1 MEPCGNRVAVSL
13 SFFFSS
19 FSISTVYR
27 CRAKS
32 CHATSPKLAG
42 TAPKR
47 SCGFQE
53 QTMTRQPINRHKNA
67 LITASTNPSL
77 IYPSV
82 QIKRS
87 IKLWIR
93 VVCHSFPCFMWRGSS
108 VAPLPGQSQ
117 EFGQREYPKIIW
129 WQGMWWA
136 CNQQLSHSATCRRM
150 GAQTKESSHITQGFV
165 FHTLHKC
172 RRGTWR
178 TRVLATKLSHSL
190 RQFPSWSAHPIAH
203 SLRPVQGML
212 WTLHAVAPNCRDSA
226 HYSMYT
232 YRRPK
237 TPTISND
244 NAACTSQTYSN
255 LKDPPHIGTAKISQY
270 RQYLWRLHCSRG
282 ETKRAERLLSDYI
295 LALCHHHLSS
305 NLHKYADVPENTCP
319 TSKRTKALYHL
330 L

>member
-53 QTMTRQPINRHKNA
+53 QTRQPINWHKNA

-82 QIKRS
+82 QSKGS

-93 VVCHSFPCFMWRGSS
+93 VVFHSFPCFMWRGSS
-108 VAPLPGQSQ
+108 VASLPGQSQ

-165 FHTLHKC
+165 FHILHKC
-172 RRGTWR
+172 RRRTWR

-212 WTLHAVAPNCRDSA
+212 WTLHAVAPIVGILHIIQCIHIVD
-226 HYSMYT
+226 
-232 YRRPK
+232 PK
-237 TPTISND
+237 LRLYPMITPHVR
-244 NAACTSQTYSN
+244 QTYSN

-270 RQYLWRLHCSRG
+270 LWRLHCSRG
-282 ETKRAERLLSDYI
+282 ETKRAERLLADYI

-305 NLHKYADVPENTCP
+305 NLHKYANVPENTCP
-319 TSKRTKALYHL
+319 TSKRTKAAKALYHL